1 MCFLFI
7 KRSQIHRIEMNLTA
21 FFHYYITWSMQ
32 LLTRTVSYPALR
44 RCSSL
49 QLRLGARCVP
59 SLDITGISAF
69 HTHAYSCSKESK
81 WLTRIYSQAII
92 YSFGDKAAQAGA
104 WISRRS
110 PKLKRE
116 RQQLVAGTNEAF
128 AEFVRSSTFFSITP
142 GWIRLNRRVE
152 EKRITAAAN
161 LFA

>member
-1 MCFLFI
+1 MG
-7 KRSQIHRIEMNLTA
+7 STA
-21 FFHYYITWSMQ
+21 FLPYIKLSKLLEVCHSGLEQFHI
-32 LLTRTVSYPALR
+32 LLSVDIHGYCLSTSFGMSHLSKYSTIRAGDFGYKRNLCLSFPTYPCRKEWKGLVR
-44 RCSSL
+44 IHSQSSL
-49 QLRLGARCVP
+49 
-59 SLDITGISAF
+59 F
-69 HTHAYSCSKESK
+69 
-81 WLTRIYSQAII
+81 
-92 YSFGDKAAQAGA
+92 SFLAEAAQAGA
-104 WISRRS
+104 WISSRF

>member
-1 MCFLFI
+1 MRI
-7 KRSQIHRIEMNLTA
+7 HSQ
-21 FFHYYITWSMQ
+21 
-32 LLTRTVSYPALR
+32 
-44 RCSSL
+44 SSL
-49 QLRLGARCVP
+49 
-59 SLDITGISAF
+59 F
-69 HTHAYSCSKESK
+69 
-81 WLTRIYSQAII
+81 
-92 YSFGDKAAQAGA
+92 SFLAEAAQAA
-104 WISRRS
+104 TWISSRF